1 MWIRST
7 CILILI
13 SALLIGCQTKEATNP
28 EKGKETPATVQSKKE
43 LTTDELIA
51 KVEENKKAHTYQ
63 LTIKGALSLSGKE
76 VHFEQSSQV
85 EKTVNPKVTHQVGT
99 SKSLGSSEKVES
111 YEKDGW
117 TYSYI
122 EKKKSWMK
130 TKSAKESTD
139 PFSNM
144 DHSIQSFKSMK
155 EAVSSSHE
163 GSQYKIVF
171 DISKAKN
178 RSTLEK
184 ELTSSFTQDTDPQM
198 RAAFKGIK
206 LKNYIVTFTFDDKT
220 FAQTS
225 LEGSL
230 ELTTS
235 GKTKPTSVKAIVKQ
249 NQFAPFNGTITIP
262 ADIVKKAK
270 TN

>member
-1 MWIRST
+1 MWIRSACT
-7 CILILI
+7 LILILVF
-13 SALLIGCQTKEATNP
+13 LIGCQTKEAANP
-28 EKGKETPATVQSKKE
+28 EKGGENPTSVQSKKE

-63 LTIKGALSLSGKE
+63 LVVKGALSLSGKE
-76 VHFEQSSQV
+76 VHFEESSKV
-85 EKTVNPKVTHQVGT
+85 KEVVNPKATHQIGT

-122 EKKKSWMK
+122 ANKKTWMK
-130 TKSAKESTD
+130 TESAKETTD

-144 DHSIQSFKSMK
+144 DNSIQSFKTMK
-155 EAVSSSHE
+155 EAISSSHE

-178 RSTLEK
+178 RSALEK

-206 LKNYIVTFTFDDKT
+206 LKSYIVTFTFDDKT

-230 ELTTS
+230 ELTTDS
-235 GKTKPTSVKAIVKQ
+235 KTKPTSVKAIVKQ
-249 NQFAPFNGTITIP
+249 NQFEPFNGTITIP
-262 ADIVKKAK
+262 ADVVKKAK
-270 TN
+270 KI